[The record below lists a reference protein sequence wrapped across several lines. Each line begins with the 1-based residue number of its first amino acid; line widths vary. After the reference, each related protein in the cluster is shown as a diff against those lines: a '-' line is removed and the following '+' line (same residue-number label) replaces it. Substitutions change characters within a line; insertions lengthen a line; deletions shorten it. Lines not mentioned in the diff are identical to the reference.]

1 MQNLPQFISDIL
13 LNKESLIGTLGYT
26 VGNDYWRYFHDV
38 NIIANRS
45 QLTDTFFESDEYS
58 FLFSERNIP
67 YWNVKVSNDVFESSR
82 DLSDLIGEGL
92 LHPDAAIVSLQ
103 DIVRFT
109 DYIKFTVNMLIPAG
123 ALKSKDT
130 PDTSM
135 IH

>member
-1 MQNLPQFISDIL
+1 M
-13 LNKESLIGTLGYT
+13 T
-26 VGNDYWRYFHDV
+26 
-38 NIIANRS
+38 IIANRS
-45 QLTDTFFESDEYS
+45 QLIDTFFESDEYS
-58 FLFSERNIP
+58 FLFRNRNAP
-67 YWNVKVSNDVFESSR
+67 YWDRKVSNAVFESSR
-82 DLSDLIGEGL
+82 NLQDSIGEGL